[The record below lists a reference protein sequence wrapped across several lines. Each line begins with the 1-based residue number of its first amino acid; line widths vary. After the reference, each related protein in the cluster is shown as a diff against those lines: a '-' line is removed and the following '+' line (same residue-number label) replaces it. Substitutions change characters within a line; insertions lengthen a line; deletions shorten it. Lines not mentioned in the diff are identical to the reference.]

1 MMILIRL
8 LISFGIIY
16 FAIPAKGVENKI
28 LFSIKKNVF
37 TSIDL
42 ENRRKYISI
51 IDRVLIE
58 DSKNIKD
65 DFISSLLFHDFFKN
79 NYDRKDVINTIND
92 KFNKILSDYQKTN
105 IPKELLTIFNSLSKA
120 EIKKNIE
127 YDLYRRIIIE
137 QELQGYREKILKDE
151 ISNYNNI
158 YNIEIKYVS
167 VNNKFIKNKYDLKNL
182 EINLLI
188 NQLNKESIDYI
199 YEKKAINFSENIAE
213 EIKEAIINNKN
224 YFKIENEENI
234 IIGNIVRKL
243 KDIENIK
250 LQIIQILTNKEL
262 ESKKIKCN
270 YLEQLKENQYIKINN
285 LEPINYSSI
294 NDNIKDKL
302 IKINDFIKIN
312 EDGNIKYFLL
322 CDIIYN
328 NKNIEDINVNIKI
341 DFYVN
346 KIENEFINFYKKETN
361 FKMYD

>member
-188 NQLNKESIDYI
+188 NKLNKESIDYI

-270 YLEQLKENQYIKINN
+270 
-285 LEPINYSSI
+285 
-294 NDNIKDKL
+294 
-302 IKINDFIKIN
+302 
-312 EDGNIKYFLL
+312 
-322 CDIIYN
+322 
-328 NKNIEDINVNIKI
+328 
-341 DFYVN
+341 
-346 KIENEFINFYKKETN
+346 
-361 FKMYD
+361 